1 LIEVFHGKKA
11 AKKRQSETES
21 AAPSSNENQMQIV
34 VFQEQSGS
42 GQSGSEQASPSGTNR
57 VQCELV
63 RGTQQHSIE
72 PPNYGS

>member
-1 LIEVFHGKKA
+1 
-11 AKKRQSETES
+11 
-21 AAPSSNENQMQIV
+21 MQIV